1 MPKEVELHLSRIGNL
16 QDCYQTAKELLTIVQ
31 NTVTNKISALSLA
44 QSRPPFPQPTS
55 RSPSPM
61 RPPPQTFRSR
71 IQAIFHGSNRRS
83 PFRCF
88 KCNRL
93 GHFARNCFTKPRVRF
108 QDEDASTSQGRD
120 RDGHQT
126 ITGQSSTDM
135 QQNAGPNTHFDPQQD
150 EYCDEDENNF
160 EKNSEEYNDEDENNC
175 EEYYGE
181 DENSS
186 EEYDVN

>member
-31 NTVTNKISALSLA
+31 NTVTNKMSALSLA
-44 QSRPPFPQPTS
+44 QSRSPSPQPTS

-61 RPPPQTFRSR
+61 RPPPHRFRSR
-71 IQAIFHGSNRRS
+71 TQAIFHGSNRRP

-88 KCNRL
+88 NCNKV

-108 QDEDASTSQGRD
+108 QDEHTSTSEGRD
-120 RDGHQT
+120 REGHQP
-126 ITGQSSTDM
+126 INGHSNRHM
-135 QQNAGPNTHFDPQQD
+135 QQNQDSNTYSDPQQD
-150 EYCDEDENNF
+150 EYCNEDENNF
-160 EKNSEEYNDEDENNC
+160 EEHYDEYNDEDENNC

-186 EEYDVN
+186 EDYDVN

>member
-1 MPKEVELHLSRIGNL
+1 MHKEVELHLSRIGNL

-31 NTVTNKISALSLA
+31 NSVTNKISTLSLA
-44 QSRPPFPQPTS
+44 QSRPPSPQPTS

-61 RPPPQTFRSR
+61 RHPLQRLRSR
-71 IQAIFHGSNRRS
+71 IQAIFHGSNRKP

-88 KCNRL
+88 NCNRV
-93 GHFARNCFTKPRVRF
+93 GHFARDCFTKHRVRF
-108 QDEDASTSQGRD
+108 QDEHISTSQGRD
-120 RDGHQT
+120 REGINQLMVT
-126 ITGQSSTDM
+126 ATGICNKTKIPIHILIHSKM
-135 QQNAGPNTHFDPQQD
+135 NTVMKMK
-150 EYCDEDENNF
+150 NNF
-160 EKNSEEYNDEDENNC
+160 EEHYEEYNDEDENIC